1 MPTPDVVPIRES
13 VHTAFWLA
21 HLLESMEQ
29 RGAKVDAQGYRDT
42 VKRLQKSL
50 LGPLPEAALVAVL
63 RSYPSAAQVFENLH
77 FAREGLW
84 CTSLECKV
92 LSEILTLRLINRL
105 RGPGAG
111 AAAAAKPPGPGP
123 TSPR

>member
-1 MPTPDVVPIRES
+1 MPMPAVVSIRES

-29 RGAKVDAQGYRDT
+29 RGAKVDAQGYQDT
-42 VKRLQKSL
+42 VTRLQKSL

-63 RSYPSAAQVFENLH
+63 RSYPSAAQVFENLL

-84 CTSLECKV
+84 CTSLEC
-92 LSEILTLRLINRL
+92 
-105 RGPGAG
+105 
-111 AAAAAKPPGPGP
+111 
-123 TSPR
+123 